1 MPQKLAEMEEKNA
14 PINGEHSSGK
24 ASCLESS
31 IEALERCRA
40 GEIPRSRDAEFGY
53 VHAGDGL
60 QAEVSSCGPPWMR
73 SCTSKTRNKR
83 MRCVD

>member
-40 GEIPRSRDAEFGY
+40 GEMPRCRVRLRSRGGRIASRGFK
-53 VHAGDGL
+53 L
-60 QAEVSSCGPPWMR
+60 RPS
-73 SCTSKTRNKR
+73 
-83 MRCVD
+83 VDEELHFED